1 MKSMVCEKGNSPTVA
16 EHSLEQSKYP
26 YGLKLNI
33 DEQVYRKLEFK
44 EVPQIGQKFM
54 IMALAE
60 VCSVYS
66 EKSMDGQ
73 DRISISLQITDM
85 EAKKSEKQKSPEK
98 ALYGDDDSAGDED

>member
-33 DEQVYRKLEFK
+33 DEQVYRKLEF
-44 EVPQIGQKFM
+44 
-54 IMALAE
+54 
-60 VCSVYS
+60 SVYS